1 MFKNAYFTEE
11 ELSCRCCGKLNFSDD
26 TLRRLIR
33 VRERFAKPM
42 VITSGYRCQGHCASI
57 GSTMTHTTGQAV
69 DVSVAGGRAYE
80 LLGIAIEEGFTG
92 IGVKQHGPHKGRFL
106 HLDDLGA
113 ISGKREGPTIWSY
126 PQ

>member
-1 MFKNAYFTEE
+1 MFKNDYFTEE
-11 ELSCRCCGKLNFSDD
+11 ELACRCCGKNHFSDD

-42 VITSGYRCQGHCASI
+42 VINSGYRCPAHCAKI

-80 LLGIAIEEGFTG
+80 LLSIAQEEGFTG
-92 IGVKQHGPHKGRFL
+92 IGVKQKGAHGGRFL
-106 HLDDLGA
+106 HLDDLEPVPGERA
-113 ISGKREGPTIWSY
+113 RPTVWSY
-126 PQ
+126 

>member
-1 MFKNAYFTEE
+1 MFDNDYFTEE
-11 ELSCRCCGKLNFSDD
+11 ELSCRCCGKLHFSDD

-33 VRERFAKPM
+33 VRVRFNKPM
-42 VITSGYRCQGHCASI
+42 VITSGYRCQDHCAKI

-69 DVSVAGGRAYE
+69 DVSVSGGRAYE
-80 LLGIAIEEGFTG
+80 LLRIAIEEGFTG

-113 ISGKREGPTIWSY
+113 IPGKREEPTIWSY
-126 PQ
+126 P

>member
-1 MFKNAYFTEE
+1 MLENDYFTEE
-11 ELSCRCCGKLNFSDD
+11 ELSCRCCGKLHFSDD

-33 VRERFAKPM
+33 VRVRFNKPM
-42 VITSGYRCQGHCASI
+42 VINSGYRCQDHCARI

-69 DVSVAGGRAYE
+69 DVSVSGGGAYE
-80 LLGIAIEEGFTG
+80 LLGIALEEGFTG

-113 ISGKREGPTIWSY
+113 IPDKRDGPTIWSY
-126 PQ
+126 PR

>member
-1 MFKNAYFTEE
+1 MLENDYFTEE
-11 ELSCRCCGKLNFSDD
+11 ELSCRCCGKNHFSGD

-42 VITSGYRCQGHCASI
+42 VINSGYRCRDHCARI
-57 GSTMTHTTGQAV
+57 GSIMTHTTGQAV
-69 DVSVAGGRAYE
+69 DVSVSGGRAYE
-80 LLGIAIEEGFTG
+80 LLGIALEEGFTG

-113 ISGKREGPTIWSY
+113 IPGKRDGPTVWSY
-126 PQ
+126 PR